1 MPLSSMSFISSFVS
15 LFYSTIPALDP
26 NLEKHIA
33 VDDVDEVGEY
43 SAEASVVAGG
53 LGLKEFLEASD
64 EIASSA

>member
-1 MPLSSMSFISSFVS
+1 
-15 LFYSTIPALDP
+15 
-26 NLEKHIA
+26 

-43 SAEASVVAGG
+43 SAEASVVTGG